1 MLFDLYTDKMLT
13 KVPFPNDYKRWASRL
28 TKVEMDAIKEAI
40 NAKIEGHDFST
51 SSWMPGKYDWTGT
64 VFQPMYEKA
73 TRHNPVAAAKFLGL
87 IVWTVFMERP
97 ERWRSDHFDLNGV
110 AGRTYFLS
118 AAERT

>member
-1 MLFDLYTDKMLT
+1 MLT
-13 KVPFPNDYKRWASRL
+13 KVPFPKDYKRWADRL
-28 TKVEMDAIKEAI
+28 STEELAAIKLAI
-40 NAKIEGHDFST
+40 NAKIDGHDFST
-51 SSWMPGKYDWTGT
+51 ASWIPGKSDWTGT

-73 TRHNPVAAAKFLGL
+73 TRHDPVAAAKFLGL

-118 AAERT
+118 ASDKG